1 MSDSVGGFT
10 AVQDDPASFAM
21 DLPVFGQSAAR
32 PDHGTGFGGRV
43 FVLDRNGAR
52 VADGS
57 MTAPGDRAADDAL
70 RAVGWTRTG
79 EWRPDEF
86 GRPVARVERRVV
98 GDQGFLP
105 TRPLGSLAEESSLHL
120 A

>member
-1 MSDSVGGFT
+1 MSRASCRFT

-21 DLPVFGQSAAR
+21 DWPVFDQPSSDTLFR
-32 PDHGTGFGGRV
+32 GRV
-43 FVLDRNGAR
+43 FVLDRTGAR
-52 VADGS
+52 VADRA
-57 MTAPGDRAADDAL
+57 MTVSGDRAADDAL
-70 RAVGWTRTG
+70 RAAGWSRTG
-79 EWRPDEF
+79 EWRPDDF

-105 TRPLGSLAEESSLHL
+105 TRPLASLAEEASLHL